1 MNNQKFLGVML
12 TAWLAFVSASLDSLA
27 IAEDAWTEN
36 VSRGIEQA
44 AKEDK
49 DLLLLFTGSDWCPP
63 CQKLEQEVLSHDEF
77 QFEAARHFVLVKF
90 DFLKQTPQDK
100 NTTEQNEEWAE
111 KFGVD
116 SFPTVI
122 LVDQSL
128 KPYAIAGYEDGGFQ
142 NYLGMLEESRQVRI
156 NRDEKLK
163 AAAKVQGLERA
174 RLLDEAISEMR
185 EEITSIYYPE
195 IIEEIVALDKDDEL
209 GLRSKWNAAKEA
221 EMRKIIMTD
230 VMMISRLEKPDRAI
244 KFIDEV
250 LNEFEFPTAE
260 KLEIL
265 QMKLNL
271 LRQLNDDVK
280 TDQLLDEMISLDGV
294 TDETRQRLIV
304 KKVYLMIGSGRE
316 ADALELLE
324 NSIKQGNDNRYLLLA
339 KGEYFDSKGEF
350 ESAVEAYGGAIQL
363 ARIGPD
369 LLIDLVS
376 AKADALYELN
386 RMAEALQTLDNFA
399 DNTQLPSDLRA
410 EALLH
415 KAMMMRDMNR
425 LRQARLAENRAIEIT
440 ESAGQRAE
448 MQKIVNRLR
457 EKYDD

>member
-1 MNNQKFLGVML
+1 MNNQRFLGVML
-12 TAWLAFVSASLDSLA
+12 TAMLSIVSSTIVSSTKAEDVW
-27 IAEDAWTEN
+27 AEDA
-36 VSRGIEQA
+36 SRGIEQA
-44 AKEDK
+44 VKEDK

-63 CQKLEQEVLSHDEF
+63 CQKLEQEVLSNEEF
-77 QFEAARHFVLVKF
+77 QFEATKHFVLVKF
-90 DFLKQTPQDK
+90 DFLKQTPQERSV
-100 NTTEQNEEWAE
+100 TEQNEEWSE

-116 SFPTVI
+116 DFPTVF
-122 LVDQSL
+122 LVDHAL

-163 AAAKVQGLERA
+163 AAAKQEGLERA
-174 RLLDEAISEMR
+174 RLLDEAISEMH

-209 GLRSKWNAAKEA
+209 GLRSKWNSAKEA

-244 KFIDEV
+244 KFIDDV
-250 LNEFEFPTAE
+250 LDEIEFPASE

-271 LRQLNDDVK
+271 IRQLNDNEK
-280 TDQLLDEMISLDGV
+280 TDQLLDEMINLDGV

-304 KKVYLMIGSGRE
+304 KKIYLMIGSDRE
-316 ADALELLE
+316 AEALKLLE
-324 NSIKQGNDNRYLLLA
+324 NSLTNGDDNRFLLLA
-339 KGEYFDSKGEF
+339 KGEYLDSKGEF
-350 ESAVEAYGGAIQL
+350 DAAIEAYDGAIEL
-363 ARIGPD
+363 ARNGPD

-376 AKADALYELN
+376 AKADALYELK
-386 RMAEALQTLDNFA
+386 REAEALQTLDNFA
-399 DNTQLPSDLRA
+399 DDTQMPSDLRA

-415 KAMMMRDMNR
+415 KSMMMRDMKR
-425 LRQARLAENRAIEIT
+425 IRQARLAENRAIEIT

-448 MQKIVNRLR
+448 MQKIVDRLR
-457 EKYDD
+457 EKYED